1 MVRVLVALFAAL
13 LALASGTAH
22 AQSFPKLD
30 GLVIDQTDAFPP
42 AREAALKA
50 KLKAFQQ
57 RTGRQLVVATI
68 ADAQGY
74 AIEDYGYRLG
84 RALGVGL
91 QGANNGV
98 LLLLFPNNPQ
108 GQRGPRIE
116 VGYGLEP
123 VLTDAFAS
131 VIVRERMLPL
141 LRRNNDVP
149 GALEAG
155 ADAIMQQLSLPDPE
169 AQRAQ
174 NEAIAR
180 FDREHR
186 ARTSS
191 GDRGGGVPIGLVFW
205 GAVVGFVVLSVLR
218 GRGRKYRKARG
229 PWGGKRH
236 SSSSDWPIWLW
247 AASEIAESAAR
258 SRGSGWGG
266 SGFGDGGGWGGSG
279 GGGSG
284 GGGWLGG
291 GFTGGGGGSF
301 GGGGASGDW

>member
-1 MVRVLVALFAAL
+1 MIARLLTVLLATL
-13 LALASGTAH
+13 LALAGGPAL
-22 AQSFPKLD
+22 AQTFPKFT
-30 GLVIDQTDAFPP
+30 GLVVDDANAIPDD
-42 AREAALKA
+42 REAALKA
-50 KLKAFQQ
+50 KLEAFQQ

-74 AIEDYGYRLG
+74 PIEDYGYRLG
-84 RALGVGL
+84 REWGAGL

-98 LLLLFPNNPQ
+98 LLLIFPENPK

-123 VLTDAFAS
+123 VLTDAYS
-131 VIVRERMLPL
+131 SIIIRQQMIPL
-141 LRRNNDVP
+141 LKERDDVA
-149 GALEAG
+149 GALEVG
-155 ADAIMQQLSLPDPE
+155 ADAIMQHLSLPDEE
-169 AQRAQ
+169 ARRVQA
-174 NEAIAR
+174 EAIAR
-180 FDREHR
+180 FDRENR
-186 ARTSS
+186 GRRSS
-191 GDRGGGVPIGLVFW
+191 DSGPVPLPFIFW
-205 GAVVGFVVLSVLR
+205 GLVVGFVLLSVFR
-218 GRGRKYRKARG
+218 GSRRKYRKARG

-236 SSSSDWPIWLW
+236 HSSSDWPIWLW

-266 SGFGDGGGWGGSG
+266 GGWGGGSGWGGSG
-279 GGGSG
+279 GGG